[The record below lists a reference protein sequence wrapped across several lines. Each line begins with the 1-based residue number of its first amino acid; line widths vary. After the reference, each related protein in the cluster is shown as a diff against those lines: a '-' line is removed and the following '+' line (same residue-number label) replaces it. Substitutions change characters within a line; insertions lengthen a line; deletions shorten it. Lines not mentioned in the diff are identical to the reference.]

1 MRPGIVV
8 NVTPVDCDLRRLS
21 RTAARRRNTCGA
33 PTSFWPRLTAAAPP
47 RSCAA
52 RANQARRVALAG
64 SVHGRRRRRADA
76 RQDAQAREAA
86 TTVQRVVDLALGPPP
101 GEVTH
106 WTGRMLAK
114 AVGISL
120 RSVQRFAQL
129 TSRRLKRGVFTS
141 VADLK
146 AAINRFVEETNSD
159 PKPFVW
165 TADPKRVLAA
175 VKRGKQALES
185 LH

>member
-1 MRPGIVV
+1 
-8 NVTPVDCDLRRLS
+8 
-21 RTAARRRNTCGA
+21 
-33 PTSFWPRLTAAAPP
+33 
-47 RSCAA
+47 
-52 RANQARRVALAG
+52 
-64 SVHGRRRRRADA
+64 
-76 RQDAQAREAA
+76 
-86 TTVQRVVDLALGPPP
+86 VQRVVDLALGPPP

-185 LH
+185 TRRGARPGQSMADMSSPNLADSLVNFSREKAAKRQFWTPARQCWPSAAPWGRGRRR

>member
-1 MRPGIVV
+1 MWRANIILATADGCGTAEIMRRSGKSKPVV
-8 NVTPVDCDLRRLS
+8 WRWQARFMAEGVAGLRRDKT
-21 RTAARRRNTCGA
+21 RK
-33 PTSFWPRLTAAAPP
+33 P
-47 RSCAA
+47 
-52 RANQARRVALAG
+52 
-64 SVHGRRRRRADA
+64 
-76 RQDAQAREAA
+76 REAPLPA

-114 AVGISL
+114 TVGIDAQVP
-120 RSVQRFAQL
+120 RRKKIHATVDNYATHKHPVEGFFAQL

-146 AAINRFVEETNSD
+146 AAINRFVEETNSH

-175 VKRGKQALES
+175 VKRGKQALDS

>member
-1 MRPGIVV
+1 
-8 NVTPVDCDLRRLS
+8 
-21 RTAARRRNTCGA
+21 
-33 PTSFWPRLTAAAPP
+33 
-47 RSCAA
+47 
-52 RANQARRVALAG
+52 
-64 SVHGRRRRRADA
+64 
-76 RQDAQAREAA
+76 
-86 TTVQRVVDLALGPPP
+86 
-101 GEVTH
+101 
-106 WTGRMLAK
+106 MLAK

-175 VKRGKQALES
+175 GKQALES